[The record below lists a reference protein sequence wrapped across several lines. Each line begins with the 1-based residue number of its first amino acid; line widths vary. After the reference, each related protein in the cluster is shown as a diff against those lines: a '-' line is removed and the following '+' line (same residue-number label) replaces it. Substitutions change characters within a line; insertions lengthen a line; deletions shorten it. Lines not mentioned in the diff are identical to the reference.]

1 MNEYE
6 TMNEWELLPE
16 LEYEFQNEVVNST
29 EKNFVSASIAQGK
42 SDENDLANDVFFK
55 RHPELP
61 RKPLSEVIRISPRL
75 VKNGWKYE
83 IN

>member
-61 RKPLSEVIRISPRL
+61 RKPLSRSHPNFTTLSKEWLGNQR
-75 VKNGWKYE
+75 
-83 IN
+83 